1 MADYP
6 MPGNVEFNAAQ
17 EQQQRSNQA
26 IQNSMIASMT
36 KSPSAPAAAAA
47 TPAAKDSSP
56 PAGASAGAQFLSGM
70 QKPSDVGSRV
80 AGMIGNAGSGGGGGT
95 TMGSNN
101 AIDPSTVD
109 ASGSLPALY

>member
-47 TPAAKDSSP
+47 TPAAKDSN
-56 PAGASAGAQFLSGM
+56 PASGTAGGQFLAGM
-70 QKPSDVGSRV
+70 QKPSDIGSKV
-80 AGMIGNAGSGGGGGT
+80 AGIIGNAGSGGGGGT

-109 ASGSLPALY
+109 AAGSLPALY